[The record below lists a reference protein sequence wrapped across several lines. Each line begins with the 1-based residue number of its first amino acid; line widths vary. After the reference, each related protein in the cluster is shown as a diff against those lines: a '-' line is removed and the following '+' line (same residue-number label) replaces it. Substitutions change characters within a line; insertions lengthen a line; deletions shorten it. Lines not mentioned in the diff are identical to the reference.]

1 MQSNGSSRRSM
12 STALSD
18 PVACTTRRRGRH
30 GRDSAVAVIGV
41 EYRALQ
47 SMRTQ
52 HNLVLQVHLQ
62 ACQGL
67 RFTLAAQDSV
77 TEKAS
82 VSFARI
88 GTHYKTRRLFCRLQ
102 YRRDQEE
109 GKRSLRRL
117 SKYALGETE
126 AVSSSI

>member
-1 MQSNGSSRRSM
+1 
-12 STALSD
+12 
-18 PVACTTRRRGRH
+18 
-30 GRDSAVAVIGV
+30 
-41 EYRALQ
+41 
-47 SMRTQ
+47 MRTQ

-88 GTHYKTRRLFCRLQ
+88 GTHYKTRCLFAGTKIDAI
-102 YRRDQEE
+102 RRKAS
-109 GKRSLRRL
+109 GR
-117 SKYALGETE
+117 
-126 AVSSSI
+126 